1 MTTGKQ
7 ELPDDAWLEK
17 ADAALS
23 FIDDPDAR
31 GLILFR
37 FDGQYL
43 PAIRKARNRD
53 QLFRAWNAFHAYLTA
68 RRSRRKIFS
77 LSAQEADDFI
87 EMLVTTLELPHYAT
101 D

>member
-1 MTTGKQ
+1 MTTEKWQ
-7 ELPDDAWLEK
+7 LSDDEWLVK
-17 ADAALS
+17 ADEALS

-37 FDGQYL
+37 FEGQYL
-43 PAIRKARNRD
+43 PSIIKAKNKD
-53 QLFRAWNAFHAYLTA
+53 QLFRAWNAFYAYLTA
-68 RRSRRKIFS
+68 RQSRRKIFS

-87 EMLVTTLELPHYAT
+87 ERLVALLELPHYAT

>member
-1 MTTGKQ
+1 MTTGKRQ
-7 ELPDDAWLEK
+7 LPDDAWIEK
-17 ADAALS
+17 ADEALS

-43 PAIRKARNRD
+43 PAVRKARNKD

-68 RRSRRKIFS
+68 RQSRRKIFS
-77 LSAQEADDFI
+77 LSGQEADDFI
-87 EMLVTTLELPHYAT
+87 ERLVTLLELPFYT
-101 D
+101 DR

>member
-1 MTTGKQ
+1 M
-7 ELPDDAWLEK
+7 DDAWLVK
-17 ADAALS
+17 ADEALS

-68 RRSRRKIFS
+68 RESRRKIFS

-87 EMLVTTLELPHYAT
+87 ERLVSLLELPHYAA